1 MSSVPHRRLGQDG
14 PLVHPLGIGAM
25 SFSDFYGTATE
36 EGSHAILSSAID
48 HGVNHL
54 DTANI
59 YGMGRSEEVIGSFLK
74 KQGSR
79 ALDFFTIASKGG
91 ITRGNPD
98 RPFDNSREHLTAELD
113 KTLARLGVECIDLY
127 YMHRRDP
134 SMELEEIVDV
144 LKEFIKAG
152 KIKSFGFSE
161 IAPTTIRAI
170 AAIHPI
176 AAVQSEYSLSNRG
189 PELGVV
195 RATREVG
202 AAMVAFSPVGRSL
215 LTDKPHDAEKVA
227 GLDFLKINPRFIEPN
242 LSANIKATAP
252 FRALAKEMGVATSSL
267 AIAWLMHQD
276 EHILPIPGTRSVA
289 HLQELIAGTELALSD
304 SDLAAIDA
312 ILPEGWAHGD
322 RYSVAQW
329 NGIERYC

>member
-1 MSSVPHRRLGQDG
+1 MTSAQHRRLGKDG
-14 PLVHPLGIGAM
+14 PLVHPIGIGAM

-36 EGSHAILSSAID
+36 EGSHAILSAAID

-59 YGMGRSEEVIGSFLK
+59 YGMGRSEETIGRFLK
-74 KQGSR
+74 QQGSR
-79 ALDFFTIASKGG
+79 AQDFFTIASKGG
-91 ITRGNPD
+91 ITRGNPE
-98 RPFDNSREHLTAELD
+98 RPFNNSREHLNEELD
-113 KTLARLGVECIDLY
+113 KTLTKLGVECIDLY
-127 YMHRRDP
+127 YIHRRDQ
-134 SMELEEIVDV
+134 SMPLEEVVDV
-144 LKEFIKAG
+144 LKDMIKAG

-170 AAIHPI
+170 AEMHPV

-195 RATREVG
+195 RATKDVG
-202 AAMVAFSPVGRSL
+202 AAMVAFSPVGRGL
-215 LTDKPHDAEKVA
+215 LTDKPPTPEKA
-227 GLDFLKINPRFIEPN
+227 ASLDFMKVNPRFMEPN
-242 LSANIKATAP
+242 LSANIKAVAP
-252 FRALAKEMGVATSSL
+252 FQALAKEMGVATSTL

-276 EHILPIPGTRSVA
+276 EHILPIPGTRSVD
-289 HLQELIAGTELALSD
+289 HMKELISGAELSLSD

-329 NGIERYC
+329 VGVERYC